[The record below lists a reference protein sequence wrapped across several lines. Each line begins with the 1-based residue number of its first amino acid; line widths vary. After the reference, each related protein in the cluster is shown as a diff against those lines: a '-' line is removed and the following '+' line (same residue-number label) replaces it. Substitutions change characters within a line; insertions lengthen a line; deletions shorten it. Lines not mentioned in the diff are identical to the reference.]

1 MSQISLTLRGYRQE
15 MLIQTILSGSVI
27 VTTTLFLVKKPPSS
41 HWWTLI
47 ASILILAYV
56 SNALCSIFY
65 YTQFNL
71 LFGDFPSQ
79 PSSQDV
85 SESKRL
91 LTSYDVFTEVYLCA
105 YTTMFLVLA
114 GLLWQTS
121 SRIDQI
127 HKTGVLLE
135 NGPEHRV
142 HH

>member
-15 MLIQTILSGSVI
+15 MLIQTILSASVI
-27 VTTTLFLVKKPPSS
+27 VTTSLFLVKKSPSS

-47 ASILILAYV
+47 ASILILAYI

-71 LFGDFPSQ
+71 LFGNFPSP
-79 PSSQDV
+79 PSSQV
-85 SESKRL
+85 VNEAQKL

-105 YTTMFLVLA
+105 YTTIFLVLA

-121 SRIDQI
+121 SRID
-127 HKTGVLLE
+127 
-135 NGPEHRV
+135 
-142 HH
+142 

>member
-15 MLIQTILSGSVI
+15 MLIQTILSASVI
-27 VTTTLFLVKKPPSS
+27 VTTTLFLVKKPQSS

-47 ASILILAYV
+47 ASVLILAYI

-71 LFGDFPSQ
+71 LFGNFPTP
-79 PSSQDV
+79 PSSQTV
-85 SESKRL
+85 TESKRL
-91 LTSYDVFTEVYLCA
+91 LTAYDVFTEVYLSA
-105 YTTMFLVLA
+105 YTSMFLVLA

-127 HKTGVLLE
+127 HKSGVLLE